1 MRYNYITPG
10 GYKWEFWQK
19 VLESPHT
26 LIAGATGSGKSVLL
40 NSVLFNALLDSPA
53 ERKFILIDLK
63 RVELADYKQ
72 LPHTLYYADDPQ
84 KAVYAVRVAREI
96 IERRFIEMQQLSRPG
111 CAVKEYPGSH
121 VYVVID
127 EYADLI
133 TTAGKQVEND
143 LVRISQIGRA
153 ARVHLI
159 VCTQRPTREIITGRI
174 KVNLDTRIALRTATA
189 QDSRNIIDKSG
200 AEMLPRYGYAL
211 FSQYGYITRAQVPK
225 TPDADIQERLNYWL
239 YNPQAVQLIPDA
251 IPPAVP
257 PAIPDGKKRKRK
269 WFKPALPA
277 TIK

>member
-1 MRYNYITPG
+1 MKYKYITPG
-10 GYKWEFWQK
+10 GYKWAFWQK

-53 ERKFILIDLK
+53 DRKLILIDLK

-84 KAVYAVRVAREI
+84 SAVYAVRLAREI
-96 IERRFIEMQQLSRPG
+96 IERRFLEMQALSRPG
-111 CAVKEYPGSH
+111 KSVKEYTGAH
-121 VYVVID
+121 IYVVID

-133 TTAGKQVEND
+133 TTVGKQVESD

-174 KVNLDTRIALRTATA
+174 KVNLDARIALRTATA
-189 QDSRNIIDKSG
+189 QDSRNIIERSG
-200 AEMLPRYGYAL
+200 AELLPRYGESL
-211 FSQYGYITRAQVPK
+211 FLQYGYITRAQVPK
-225 TPDADIQERLNYWL
+225 TPESDMQARINYWL

-269 WFKPALPA
+269 WFNIELPA
-277 TIK
+277 INR